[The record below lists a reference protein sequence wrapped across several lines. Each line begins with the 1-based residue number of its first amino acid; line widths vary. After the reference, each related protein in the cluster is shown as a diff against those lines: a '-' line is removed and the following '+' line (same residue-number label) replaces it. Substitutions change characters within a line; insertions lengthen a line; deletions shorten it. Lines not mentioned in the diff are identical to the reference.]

1 MLKNINQDKILNFQ
15 LAALTITG
23 YKGQAYYSSYRDNN
37 YHLECLKVAEAQSEV
52 CRHYSVH
59 PEGKINLT

>member
-1 MLKNINQDKILNFQ
+1 MLKNQDKFQ

-23 YKGQAYYSSYRDNN
+23 YKGQEYSSYRVNN
-37 YHLECLKVAEAQSEV
+37 YHLECLKVAETESVV
-52 CRHYSVH
+52 CCRYSVH